1 MDLGYN
7 ESDSIL
13 NTNTVHIE
21 KEIQMENY
29 KEYRAYKGNVIYSK
43 NKDNLISRENSY
55 ILVLDG
61 VVKGVCEILPDG
73 FPQENIIDWDDNLI
87 IPGFCDMHV
96 HAPQFL
102 QRGIGMDKE
111 LLDWLNTYTYP
122 NEAKF
127 KDIDHAKKVY
137 TSFVDELLRQGTL
150 HVNCF
155 PSIHY
160 EASEILFDLLEQRGL
175 FAFTGKLN
183 MDQNSPDYYIED
195 MEQSIIDTEEF
206 IKKHQKSGNVK
217 ASIIPRFTITCS
229 EKLLNRLG
237 SLSLKYGAPVH
248 SHMCEAVNEMKAVK
262 ELFPGYKNG
271 AEIFYRNNLLGQTPT
286 IMAHCIFMDEDV
298 LQLMKNPN
306 CMAVHCPDATAN
318 INAGGIMPV
327 KMLLEMGINLA
338 LGSDIGSGASLSI
351 PRVIASTIQHSK
363 IRNMFEPGWDAVT
376 LSEAFYMATRSGGR
390 YFKNVGAFEEGYC
403 FNALVIDD
411 GNMYRHDI
419 TPVERLERF
428 CYAGDDRNIC
438 MRYILGKE
446 VEI

>member
-1 MDLGYN
+1 
-7 ESDSIL
+7 
-13 NTNTVHIE
+13 
-21 KEIQMENY
+21 MERYRNY
-29 KEYRAYKGNVIYSK
+29 KAYRGNIVYSH
-43 NKDNLISRENSY
+43 NKDTLVIKEKSY
-55 ILVLDG
+55 ILVLGG
-61 VVKGVCEILPDG
+61 VVKGICRELPEG
-73 FPQENIIDWDDNLI
+73 FPKENIIDWGNNLI

-102 QRGIGMDKE
+102 QRGIGMDRE

-122 NEAKF
+122 TEAKF
-127 KDIDHAKKVY
+127 KDKDHARKVY

-160 EASEILFDLLEQRGL
+160 EASEILFDILEQRGL

-195 MEQSIIDTEEF
+195 TEQSIVDTEKF
-206 IKKHQKSGNVK
+206 IREHKKNGHVMT
-217 ASIIPRFTITCS
+217 SIVPRFTITCS
-229 EKLLNRLG
+229 EKLLTELG
-237 SLSLKYGAPVH
+237 NLSEKYDVPVH
-248 SHMCEAVNEMKAVK
+248 SHMCEAVNEMKVVG

-271 AEIFYRNNLLGQTPT
+271 AEIFYKNNLLGQRPT
-286 IMAHCIFMDEDV
+286 IMAHCIFMDDDV
-298 LQLMKNPN
+298 LKLMKNQN

-327 KMLLEMGINLA
+327 KKLIEMGINLA
-338 LGSDIGSGASLSI
+338 LGSDIGSGANLSI
-351 PRVIASTIQHSK
+351 AKGIASTIQHSK
-363 IRNMFEPGWDAVT
+363 IRNMFDPQWEAVT

-390 YFKNVGAFEEGYC
+390 YFKNVGAFEDGYC

-411 GNMYRHDI
+411 SNMYGEDLS
-419 TPVERLERF
+419 PVERLERF

-438 MRYILGKE
+438 KRYILGKE
-446 VEI
+446 VNI